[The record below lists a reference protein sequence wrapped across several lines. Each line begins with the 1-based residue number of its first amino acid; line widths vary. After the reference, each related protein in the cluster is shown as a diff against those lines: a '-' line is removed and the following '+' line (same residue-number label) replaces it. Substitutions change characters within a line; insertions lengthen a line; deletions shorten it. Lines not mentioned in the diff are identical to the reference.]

1 MMLAVSNGTELSRLV
16 NGKESDVMA
25 LFKSV
30 RQDDG
35 VTTNYHRIISLN
47 LWPNSHISIGV
58 LSYVDEK
65 SRRDNNILGT
75 PYNRSTTYEID
86 YDENMSITGAYEY
99 LKTLPEFEDAEDV

>member
-1 MMLAVSNGTELSRLV
+1 MLVVSNGMELLRLV
-16 NGKESDVMA
+16 KWKESDVMA
-25 LFKSV
+25 LFKPV

-86 YDENMSITGAYEY
+86 YDENMSIAGAYEY